1 MRNDAVVVPLRRQAP
16 SNASADPV
24 NAPQDT
30 EPASASA
37 SGASNPLYSI
47 DPDLADTTAAGAAM
61 ARGKGEQKKGEQ
73 KKGAGGKPGLLE
85 NGDAPPSPVAKGGWI
100 EEQGVLGV
108 PVVEAF
114 ANATANS
121 SLSDALNPQAGK
133 GKVSAP
139 FAQPGE
145 PAVRRV
151 EWRDAE

>member
-16 SNASADPV
+16 SNASADPMDT
-24 NAPQDT
+24 PQDT
-30 EPASASA
+30 KPASA
-37 SGASNPLYSI
+37 SGASNPLSGI

-85 NGDAPPSPVAKGGWI
+85 NGDAPPHPVAKGGWI

-114 ANATANS
+114 ANATADS
-121 SLSDALNPQAGK
+121 SLSDALNPQAAK

-145 PAVRRV
+145 PPVCCV